1 MYKIGDGRDIYTLIH
16 AIDECLTQVGWVQH
30 IPIRDND
37 GNLTHCI
44 WEGSGDGTDKIYIQ
58 IKADTKNRNLL
69 FIDSMTGV
77 DEKLHI
83 WEQPG
88 SLQQWI
94 KISSTEE
101 LGLQPA
107 FTTSLDER
115 FYYWIFVDTYR
126 LIVVIRIGIQYESM
140 YLGFLN
146 PIASERQFPY
156 PMYVAGNTT
165 SKGGR
170 WSSNKQGSFIFP
182 SDGSGYLR
190 RADGVW
196 RQFDFTRD
204 LSYLSKGTIFPYNA
218 KNRSLIPNYIENAAN
233 QDNFLL
239 IPVMLQ
245 TNDPIDICGI
255 LRNVYWISGTR
266 DVDAEKILVYNDK
279 QYIVFD
285 TKQDRDHNSYFAI
298 EMV

>member
-1 MYKIGDGRDIYTLIH
+1 MYKIGDGRDIYMLIK
-16 AIDECLTQVGWVQH
+16 AIDETLVAVGWKQH
-30 IPIRDND
+30 IPLRDD
-37 GNLTHCI
+37 SGNLTHCI

-69 FIDSMTGV
+69 FLDSMTGV

-94 KISSTEE
+94 KISSSEE

-115 FYYWIFVDTYR
+115 FYYWIFADTYR

-140 YLGFLN
+140 YVGFLN

-156 PMYVAGNTT
+156 PMYVAGNT
-165 SKGGR
+165 SSQGGR
-170 WSSNKQGSFIFP
+170 WSSNRQGSFIFP

-218 KNRSLIPNYIENAAN
+218 KNRSLIPNYVENKVN

-266 DVDAEKILVYNDK
+266 DVDAEKILVYNNK

-285 TKQDRDHNSYFAI
+285 TKQDRGHNSYFAI